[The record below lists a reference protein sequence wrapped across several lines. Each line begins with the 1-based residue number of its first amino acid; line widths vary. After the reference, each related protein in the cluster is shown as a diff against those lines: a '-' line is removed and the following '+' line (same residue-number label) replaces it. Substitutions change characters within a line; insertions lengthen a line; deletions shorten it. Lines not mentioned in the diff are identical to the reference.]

1 MLFPIPDIGGVQLIQ
16 SWLKC
21 TLHAGSTGK
30 DLSKVKKTRFLN
42 VYGHNST
49 PLADI
54 KASDDIFQ

>member
-1 MLFPIPDIGGVQLIQ
+1 LY
-16 SWLKC
+16 
-21 TLHAGSTGK
+21 AGSTGK
-30 DLSKVKKTRFLN
+30 DLSKSKKTRFLN